1 MERAVNCCDWIGT
14 NAAEHNEQPV
24 KFASAKNNNGL
35 RSLYRLP
42 LNRKQ
47 QIVDFSKK
55 FDSDQT
61 QRELSSIHFT
71 D

>member
-1 MERAVNCCDWIGT
+1 MNTTI
-14 NAAEHNEQPV
+14 
-24 KFASAKNNNGL
+24 ASAKNNNGL
-35 RSLYRLP
+35 RSSYRLP

-47 QIVDFSKK
+47 QIVDFLKK